1 MRKEWKNFVQKK
13 YGYAR
18 VSSKEQNLDR
28 QIDALRKYVVSER
41 DIITDKESGK
51 DFDRQG
57 WQMLRGQLLRDG
69 DTLYIASLD
78 RLGRNKAQVLEEM
91 QALKNLGVRLV
102 VLDLPTTMMDVPD
115 KNKWVIDMINALLI
129 EVMTTIAEQER
140 HTIRQR
146 QAEGIAA
153 AQARGKKLG
162 RPAAEF
168 PSDWARIYGIWKNG
182 GISAAQAMQELDMKR
197 STFYKLVKEWEKDGS
212 V

>member
-1 MRKEWKNFVQKK
+1 MQKK

-28 QIDALRKYVVSER
+28 QIDALKKYVISER

-57 WQMLRGQLLRDG
+57 WQLLRGQLLRDG

-78 RLGRNKAQVLEEM
+78 RLGRNKTQVLEEM
-91 QALKNLGVRLV
+91 QTLKNLGVRLV

-153 AQARGKKLG
+153 AKTRGKKLG
-162 RPAAEF
+162 RPVAEF

-182 GISAAQAMQELDMKR
+182 SLTATQAMQMLDMKR
-197 STFYKLVKEWEKDGS
+197 STFYKLVKEYEKDGS

>member
-1 MRKEWKNFVQKK
+1 M
-13 YGYAR
+13 
-18 VSSKEQNLDR
+18 KEQNLDR

-78 RLGRNKAQVLEEM
+78 RLGRNKTGALEEL
-91 QALKNLGVRLV
+91 QTLKKMGVRLM
-102 VLDLPTTMMDVPD
+102 VLDLPTTMMDVP
-115 KNKWVIDMINALLI
+115 KENKWVIDMINALLI

-153 AQARGKKLG
+153 AKARGKKLG
-162 RPAAEF
+162 RPETGF

-182 GISAAQAMQELDMKR
+182 GISAVQAMRELQIKR
-197 STFYKLVKEWEKDGS
+197 STFYKLVKEYEKDGS

>member
-1 MRKEWKNFVQKK
+1 MQKK

-28 QIDALRKYVVSER
+28 QIDALRQYVVSDR

-91 QALKNLGVRLV
+91 QTLKKLGVRLV
-102 VLDLPTTMMDVPD
+102 VLDLPTTMMDAPEE
-115 KNKWVIDMINALLI
+115 NKWVIDMINSLLI

-153 AQARGKKLG
+153 AKARGKKLG

-168 PSDWARIYGIWKNG
+168 PSDWARIYVAWKNG
-182 GISAAQAMQELDMKR
+182 GISAVQAMQELHMKR
-197 STFYKLVKEWEKDGS
+197 STFYKLVKEYEKDGS

>member
-1 MRKEWKNFVQKK
+1 MQKK

-28 QIDALRKYVVSER
+28 QIDALRQYVVSDR

-91 QALKNLGVRLV
+91 QTLKKLGVRLV
-102 VLDLPTTMMDVPD
+102 VLDLPTTMMDAPEE
-115 KNKWVIDMINALLI
+115 NKWVIDMINSLLI

-153 AQARGKKLG
+153 AKARGKKLG
-162 RPAAEF
+162 RPAAGF
-168 PSDWARIYGIWKNG
+168 PSDWARIYVAWKNG
-182 GISAAQAMQELDMKR
+182 GISAVQAMQELGMKR
-197 STFYKLVKEWEKDGS
+197 STFYKLVKEYEKDGS